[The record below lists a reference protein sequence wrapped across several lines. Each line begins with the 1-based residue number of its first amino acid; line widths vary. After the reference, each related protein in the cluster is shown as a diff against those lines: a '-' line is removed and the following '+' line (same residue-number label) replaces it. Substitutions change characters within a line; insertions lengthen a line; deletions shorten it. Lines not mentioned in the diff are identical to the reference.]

1 MNESLDEIV
10 QTLLAPVPGNDPC
23 GVSLRGESLFTDI
36 RLAREE
42 DDPSLPMR
50 QWERPLKQADWAFI
64 ETACRNALAGRS
76 KDLQLAAW
84 LTEAWTRQGAGLVGL
99 ARGLLLL
106 RELVAR
112 YWEGVHPRI
121 DPPEEGGCESR
132 IAPLDWLGER
142 LAHTVRVHVGLLPL
156 TDRKPASL
164 SLADWERLVGRE
176 LSAAS
181 GSGSSK
187 GEGDAPL
194 LTREDVVDDVLHHQ
208 PQVIAERLDQARQAQ
223 SRLHELLALLGERLG
238 PQAPHLRQL
247 DAVLEAVQRV
257 LLQLASMLPPP
268 EVPTASDQVGDG
280 FDGGEADPMHESPV
294 PSDVDAAPLGP
305 ARESAQT
312 LPVPPAGGWRDRE
325 EAYRTLE
332 TLADYLAAIEPHS
345 PTPYL
350 IRRAVN
356 WGRLPLP
363 DLMAEIMREEGDLN
377 RLVQVLGLSR

>member
-1 MNESLDEIV
+1 MTQFLDETLEV
-10 QTLLAPVPGNDPC
+10 LLAPVPGDDPC

-84 LTEAWTRQGAGLVGL
+84 LTEAWTRQAAGLAGL
-99 ARGLLLL
+99 ARGLLLM
-106 RELVAR
+106 RELVTR

-156 TDRKPASL
+156 ADRKPASL

-181 GSGSSK
+181 GSPTR
-187 GEGDAPL
+187 ETDTQP
-194 LTREDVVDDVLHHQ
+194 LTREDVVDDVLYHQ

-223 SRLHELLALLGERLG
+223 SRLHELHALLRDRLG

-257 LLQLASMLPPP
+257 LLQLASMMPQPP
-268 EVPTASDQVGDG
+268 EVPEPAHEVGDG
-280 FDGGEADPMHESPV
+280 VDGGGEDPVHESPV